1 MLRQKKREEKVLWE
15 VAVQRAKQ
23 ELAAELIEKFPYLV
37 RKLTLTRVK
46 LMRVEDMFKLAEKLE
61 LNKLQVYM
69 ATRLQ

>member
-61 LNKLQVYM
+61 LNKLQVDM

>member
-61 LNKLQVYM
+61 LNKLQVDM
-69 ATRLQ
+69 AMRLQ